1 MNKRDELL
9 AKAQS
14 LIDENKIKEANQVMD
29 QIREMDKE
37 AANKRALQDNHIIT
51 DITKKGVNIKG
62 GTVIDSINS
71 YGSDNT
77 MKSVFLNKSE
87 KLTDKITINEENAI
101 LRNDGALSDV
111 IRGMVTGKWNNS
123 EMRNLVTTTTTGVLI
138 PELLSAKIIDLAR
151 DKSLFGNA
159 GVPMVPMETNN
170 ITISRVKQDP
180 TFTFKEEG
188 KEGAEA
194 SFELD
199 SIELKSKTAY
209 GYAYISLEA
218 INSSANLESIIYK
231 VFSEAMAQCID
242 KAFLYGQNE
251 NEFAPSG
258 IMNDND
264 INKIV
269 ATSNGGY
276 DDIIKAIGKVKAS
289 NGVPTTLGI
298 NSNTEELLSLL
309 KTSDGQYLTAPRSVE
324 NLNKIVS
331 NQLNYDEVS
340 GSDALV
346 FDPQALLIGM
356 QNNIQVKM
364 IEDTEC
370 LKKGLV
376 AFQIYAMLDCKAV
389 TPKNICK
396 ISGIK

>member
-151 DKSLFGNA
+151 EKSLFGNA

-251 NEFAPSG
+251 DGFAPSG
-258 IMNDND
+258 IMNDTD
-264 INKIV
+264 INKIA
-269 ATSNGGY
+269 ATPNGGY

-331 NQLNYDEVS
+331 NQLNYDEVI

>member
-37 AANKRALQDNHIIT
+37 AANKRALQDNQIIT

-159 GVPMVPMETNN
+159 GVPMVPMENNN
-170 ITISRVKQDP
+170 ITISRVKQGP

-251 NEFAPSG
+251 DGFAPSG

-269 ATSNGGY
+269 ATPNGGY

-331 NQLNYDEVS
+331 NQLNYDEVL

>member
-199 SIELKSKTAY
+199 SIELKSKTTY

-251 NEFAPSG
+251 DGFAPSG

-269 ATSNGGY
+269 ATPNGGY

-331 NQLNYDEVS
+331 NQLNYDEVL